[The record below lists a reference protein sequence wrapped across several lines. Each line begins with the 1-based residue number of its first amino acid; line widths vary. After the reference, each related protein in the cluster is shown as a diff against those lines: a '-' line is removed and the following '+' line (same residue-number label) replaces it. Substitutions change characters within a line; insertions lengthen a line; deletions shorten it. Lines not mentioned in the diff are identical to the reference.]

1 MSDFFPTKPDR
12 RYPST
17 CHLFAGYHIP
27 INSKR
32 TITVRK
38 YPSKVFPKMPH
49 LVLRIPRTCGQSQPK
64 LPSNVG
70 RAKMIAS
77 SFWPSSSAC
86 SNFHSL
92 CCQSLPKVD
101 MGLFS
106 GENTNGFG
114 SNSNPFLP
122 WYGYSRSV
130 QDLRSSQ
137 LVKHTDVV
145 VVQSYPVTMLL
156 TLTLNLLVANSQ
168 PILDLESHHTS
179 FWIT

>member
-17 CHLFAGYHIP
+17 CHLFADYHIP

-70 RAKMIAS
+70 RAKI
-77 SFWPSSSAC
+77 
-86 SNFHSL
+86 
-92 CCQSLPKVD
+92 LPKVD

-114 SNSNPFLP
+114 PNFNPFLL

-137 LVKHTDVV
+137 LVKHWPSTYWWRIPNQFWSWNPTIPHFGLHSDDF
-145 VVQSYPVTMLL
+145 
-156 TLTLNLLVANSQ
+156 
-168 PILDLESHHTS
+168 PI
-179 FWIT
+179 FVGWIPEIFLFLHLISRDRIFATRMQFKSL